1 MPIDYYLPG
10 AVLVLG
16 RQQCPKIGEART
28 LEELTYSSSHLSN
41 MSSIQPTAVSM
52 LWAYSMLDAFSFN
65 LQVPLYPFPPV
76 TYTFKNQDLLTCV
89 LNTRTLLSAFSGCS
103 LPHFFVPYISH
114 ELAAGGG
121 LIISLRFHLS
131 GSTAGDGEHFVWF
144 SFCVMLTVPCPLI
157 HSGFAKAVMT

>member
-1 MPIDYYLPG
+1 
-10 AVLVLG
+10 
-16 RQQCPKIGEART
+16 
-28 LEELTYSSSHLSN
+28 
-41 MSSIQPTAVSM
+41 
-52 LWAYSMLDAFSFN
+52 MLDAFSFN

-121 LIISLRFHLS
+121 LIISLRFHLF

-144 SFCVMLTVPCPLI
+144 CFFCDVDSAMSVNSYGICKSSDNLGLSFCGYIFPGINFKETSPQ
-157 HSGFAKAVMT
+157 STDW

>member
-1 MPIDYYLPG
+1 
-10 AVLVLG
+10 
-16 RQQCPKIGEART
+16 
-28 LEELTYSSSHLSN
+28 
-41 MSSIQPTAVSM
+41 
-52 LWAYSMLDAFSFN
+52 MLDAFSFN

-157 HSGFAKAVMT
+157 HSGFAKAVLIGRANSLEKSPMLGKIESNRRRGRQRMRWLNGITN